1 VRQLG
6 HEFIATWR
14 RILVPFGT
22 FGMSV
27 VLFQLLLPTA
37 LLPDNGNKSS
47 YIDDRWADYPTIL
60 SQHVGLGKH
69 PAVGAVILLIA
80 LAGVVVGVRKR
91 PFLDLPLVL
100 PALFSAL
107 IIGTHFRTVDRYW
120 FQVTLWVLY
129 FAAVATSTAA
139 SWVFGQ
145 RRGIALLL
153 GAAPLLF
160 LVAVHAVVLPDD
172 VSAVHDFND
181 SGGTQVGPANPT
193 IAPIYEAVLDHTPP
207 DAVIA
212 FFRARTMTLL
222 TDRRSIQTSSL
233 DKIRGRADYFAQRRD
248 RTFWQPPLT
257 EAQARELAFETV
269 WSDPL
274 WILWRIPPK

>member
-1 VRQLG
+1 
-6 HEFIATWR
+6 
-14 RILVPFGT
+14 
-22 FGMSV
+22 M
-27 VLFQLLLPTA
+27 
-37 LLPDNGNKSS
+37 
-47 YIDDRWADYPTIL
+47 
-60 SQHVGLGKH
+60 
-69 PAVGAVILLIA
+69 
-80 LAGVVVGVRKR
+80 
-91 PFLDLPLVL
+91 
-100 PALFSAL
+100 

-120 FQVTLWVLY
+120 LQVTPWALY

-172 VSAVHDFND
+172 VSAARDFDD
-181 SGGTQVGPANPT
+181 SGRTQVGPASPT

-222 TDRRSIQTSSL
+222 TDRRSFQTRDL
-233 DKIRGRADYFAQRRD
+233 DRILRSADYYAERRNSKY
-248 RTFWQPPLT
+248 WQPTLD
-257 EAQARELAFETV
+257 EDHEGLVEV
-269 WSDPL
+269 WSDQRWTL
-274 WILWRIPPK
+274 WKVTGT